1 MGRICRTIRSGKL
14 IPVTL
19 QLEPH
24 GFNVKVRIPGQKFLA
39 KTPAPTH
46 EEFKKNSFWKN
57 AAKEVYEAYSRV
69 CAYTCRYIDV
79 PNGSIDHFN
88 SKSTHPQQAYEWS
101 NFRLCMHR
109 VNGHKGASVD
119 VIDPFA
125 VLPGWFVL
133 DFPSC
138 LVKAGAGL
146 DEQTRER
153 VEATIKALKLNDDD
167 TFVQDRCDVMMMF
180 AQGDVAL
187 GYLRKHRPF
196 LAIEVVRQG
205 IEHTAATLF
214 KKLGDTAAGAGA

>member
-1 MGRICRTIRSGKL
+1 L
-14 IPVTL
+14 IPVAL
-19 QLEPH
+19 QAEPH
-24 GFNVKVRIPGQKFLA
+24 SFNLKVRIPGGKFLT
-39 KTPAPTH
+39 KTPSPTH

-88 SKSTHPQQAYEWS
+88 SKSTHPHQAYEWS

-109 VNGHKGASVD
+109 VNGYKGASAD
-119 VIDPFA
+119 VVDPFA
-125 VLPGWFVL
+125 VQLGWFVL

-138 LVKAGAGL
+138 LVKAGDGI
-146 DEQTRER
+146 DEQTREK
-153 VEATIKALKLNDDD
+153 VEATIKVLKLNDDD

-180 AQGDVAL
+180 AQGDVAM

-196 LAIEVVRQG
+196 LAVEVDRQG
-205 IEHTAATLF
+205 IEHTVAALF
-214 KKLGDTAAGAGA
+214 KTLGSAGAGAA

>member
-1 MGRICRTIRSGKL
+1 MDRIRRTIWSGKL

-24 GFNVKVRIPGQKFLA
+24 NFNAKVRTPGQKFLA
-39 KTPAPTH
+39 KTPTPTH

-79 PNGSIDHFN
+79 PTGSIDHFN
-88 SKSTHPQQAYEWS
+88 SKSTHPKQAYEWS

-138 LVKAGAGL
+138 LVKAGAEL
-146 DEQTRER
+146 DEQMRER
-153 VEATIKALKLNDDD
+153 VEATIRALKLNDDD

-180 AQGDVAL
+180 SQGDVAL
-187 GYLRKHRPF
+187 GYLKKHRPF
-196 LAIEVVRQG
+196 LAVEVERQG
-205 IEHTAATLF
+205 IENTAATLF
-214 KKLGDTAAGAGA
+214 KTLGNAAAGSAA

>member
-1 MGRICRTIRSGKL
+1 MDRICRTIRSGKL

-24 GFNVKVRIPGQKFLA
+24 SFNVNVRIPGQKFLA

-46 EEFKKNSFWKN
+46 EEFKRNSFWKS

-88 SKSTHPQQAYEWS
+88 SKSTHPLQAYEWS

-109 VNGHKGASVD
+109 VNGHKGTSV

-138 LVKAGAGL
+138 LVKPGAGL

-205 IEHTAATLF
+205 IEHTAGTLF
-214 KKLGDTAAGAGA
+214 KKLGDATEGASA